1 MNGTGRIKMARIAL
15 TEAVKIINGVKERF
29 GVEVKTHSTCGLKG
43 FYLTV
48 EEPSQEVTD
57 YIVEEFRARGG
68 ALLVE
73 PDQKTFVYNVYD
85 EYKQG
90 AGAEKDNA

>member
-1 MNGTGRIKMARIAL
+1 MARIAL

-29 GVEVKTHSTCGLKG
+29 GIEVKTHSTCGLKG

-48 EEPSQEVTD
+48 EEPSQDVTD

-68 ALLVE
+68 ELLVE

-85 EYKQG
+85 EYKPG
-90 AGAEKDNA
+90 AGMERDNA

>member
-1 MNGTGRIKMARIAL
+1 MARIAL

-48 EEPSQEVTD
+48 EEPSQDVTD
-57 YIVEEFRARGG
+57 YIVAEFRARGG
-68 ALLVE
+68 EIIVE
-73 PDQKTFVYNVYD
+73 SDQKTFVYNVYD
-85 EYKQG
+85 EYTPKLG
-90 AGAEKDNA
+90 DSSGNK

>member
-1 MNGTGRIKMARIAL
+1 MARIAL

-48 EEPSQEVTD
+48 DEPSQEVTD
-57 YIVEEFRARGG
+57 HIVEEFRARGG
-68 ALLVE
+68 EVQVE

-85 EYKQG
+85 EYKPG
-90 AGAEKDNA
+90 ADSGK

>member
-1 MNGTGRIKMARIAL
+1 MARIAL

-68 ALLVE
+68 ELLVE

-85 EYKQG
+85 EYKPG

>member
-1 MNGTGRIKMARIAL
+1 MARIAL

-29 GVEVKTHSTCGLKG
+29 GIEVKTHSTCGLKG

-48 EEPSQEVTD
+48 EEPSQDVTD

-68 ALLVE
+68 EILVE

-85 EYKQG
+85 EYKPG
-90 AGAEKDNA
+90 AGVERDNA

>member
-1 MNGTGRIKMARIAL
+1 MARIAL

-48 EEPSQEVTD
+48 EEPSQDVTD

-68 ALLVE
+68 ELLIE

-85 EYKQG
+85 EYKPG
-90 AGAEKDNA
+90 AGVERDNA

>member
-1 MNGTGRIKMARIAL
+1 MARIAL

-48 EEPSQEVTD
+48 EEPSQDVTD
-57 YIVEEFRARGG
+57 YITAEFRSRGG
-68 ALLVE
+68 EILVE

-85 EYKQG
+85 EYKPKLG
-90 AGAEKDNA
+90 DSSGNK

>member
-1 MNGTGRIKMARIAL
+1 MARIAL

-48 EEPSQEVTD
+48 EESSQDVTD

-68 ALLVE
+68 ELLVE

-85 EYKQG
+85 EYKPG
-90 AGAEKDNA
+90 AGSENAGSNK

>member
-1 MNGTGRIKMARIAL
+1 MARIAL

-48 EEPSQEVTD
+48 EEPSQDVTD
-57 YIVEEFRARGG
+57 YIVAEFRARGG
-68 ALLVE
+68 EIYL
-73 PDQKTFVYNVYD
+73 
-85 EYKQG
+85 KQEE
-90 AGAEKDNA
+90 A

>member
-1 MNGTGRIKMARIAL
+1 MARIAL

-48 EEPSQEVTD
+48 EEPSQDVTD
-57 YIVEEFRARGG
+57 YIVAEFRARGG
-68 ALLVE
+68 EIIVE
-73 PDQKTFVYNVYD
+73 SDQKTFVYNGYD
-85 EYKQG
+85 EYKPKLG
-90 AGAEKDNA
+90 DSSGNK

>member
-1 MNGTGRIKMARIAL
+1 MARIAL

-48 EEPSQEVTD
+48 EEPSQDVTD
-57 YIVEEFRARGG
+57 YIVAEFRARGG
-68 ALLVE
+68 EIIVE
-73 PDQKTFVYNVYD
+73 SDQKTFVYNVYD
-85 EYKQG
+85 EYKHKLG
-90 AGAEKDNA
+90 DSSGNK

>member
-1 MNGTGRIKMARIAL
+1 MARIAL

-68 ALLVE
+68 ELLVE

-85 EYKQG
+85 EYKPG
-90 AGAEKDNA
+90 AGVERDNA

>member
-1 MNGTGRIKMARIAL
+1 MARIAL

-48 EEPSQEVTD
+48 EEPSQDVTD
-57 YIVEEFRARGG
+57 YIVAEFRARGG
-68 ALLVE
+68 EILVE
-73 PDQKTFVYNVYD
+73 SDQKTFVYNVYD
-85 EYKQG
+85 EYKPKLG
-90 AGAEKDNA
+90 DSSGNK

>member
-1 MNGTGRIKMARIAL
+1 MARIAL

-29 GVEVKTHSTCGLKG
+29 VFEVKTHSTCGLKG

-48 EEPSQEVTD
+48 EEPSQDVTD

-68 ALLVE
+68 ELLVE

-85 EYKQG
+85 EYKPG
-90 AGAEKDNA
+90 AGVERDNA

>member
-1 MNGTGRIKMARIAL
+1 MARIAL

-48 EEPSQEVTD
+48 EEPSQDVTD
-57 YIVEEFRARGG
+57 YIVAEFRARGG
-68 ALLVE
+68 ELLVE

-85 EYKQG
+85 EYKPG
-90 AGAEKDNA
+90 AGVERDNA

>member
-1 MNGTGRIKMARIAL
+1 MARIAL

-48 EEPSQEVTD
+48 EEPSQDVTD

-68 ALLVE
+68 ELLVE

-85 EYKQG
+85 EYKPG
-90 AGAEKDNA
+90 AGAENAGSNK

>member
-1 MNGTGRIKMARIAL
+1 MARIAL

-48 EEPSQEVTD
+48 EEPSQDVTD
-57 YIVEEFRARGG
+57 YIVAEFRDRGG
-68 ALLVE
+68 EIIVE
-73 PDQKTFVYNVYD
+73 SDQKTVVYHVYD
-85 EYKQG
+85 EYKPKLG
-90 AGAEKDNA
+90 DSSGNK

>member
-1 MNGTGRIKMARIAL
+1 MARIAL

-48 EEPSQEVTD
+48 EEPSQDVTD

-68 ALLVE
+68 ELLVE

-85 EYKQG
+85 EYKPG
-90 AGAEKDNA
+90 AGMERDNA

>member
-1 MNGTGRIKMARIAL
+1 MARIAL

-48 EEPSQEVTD
+48 EEPSQDVTD
-57 YIVEEFRARGG
+57 YIVAEFRARGG
-68 ALLVE
+68 EIIVE
-73 PDQKTFVYNVYD
+73 SDQNTFVYNVYD
-85 EYKQG
+85 EYKPKLG
-90 AGAEKDNA
+90 DSSGNK

>member
-1 MNGTGRIKMARIAL
+1 MARIAL
-15 TEAVKIINGVKERF
+15 TEAAKIINGVKERF

-48 EEPSQEVTD
+48 EEPSQDVTD

-68 ALLVE
+68 ELLVE

-85 EYKQG
+85 EYKPG
-90 AGAEKDNA
+90 AGVERDNA

>member
-1 MNGTGRIKMARIAL
+1 MARIAL

-68 ALLVE
+68 ELLVE
-73 PDQKTFVYNVYD
+73 PDQKTFVYNIYD
-85 EYKQG
+85 EYKPG

>member
-1 MNGTGRIKMARIAL
+1 MARIAL

-48 EEPSQEVTD
+48 EEPSQDVTD

-68 ALLVE
+68 ELLVE

-85 EYKQG
+85 EYKPG
-90 AGAEKDNA
+90 AGVERDNA

>member
-1 MNGTGRIKMARIAL
+1 MARIAL

-29 GVEVKTHSTCGLKG
+29 GIEVKTHSTCGLKG

-48 EEPSQEVTD
+48 EEPSQDVTD

-68 ALLVE
+68 ELLVE

-85 EYKQG
+85 EYKPG
-90 AGAEKDNA
+90 AGVERDNA